1 MKLRTNPTLKKA
13 LEGANETTAKL
24 SVREATMSKDQT
36 SPTRIGNTRVANQAK
51 GQVKRKPRQNERR
64 KGCEGGKNCASKRVE
79 RNPLAVVKRKRL
91 CQRQW
96 SPPQMRVMM
105 KSLKLWQVQTRIVK
119 VVRMLR
125 PELLSVDA
133 LLPPVHPWMV
143 HNDQLDLEALLDQSL
158 DQGLDQGQNPAQGHV
173 RGQVHLLTPEDL
185 NQDHLLLDLDQ
196 VHLLGLDQVHL
207 LGLDQA
213 HLLGLDQVHLLL
225 QNQGPLLVRAR
236 DLALLPDP
244 VRLRQLPIN
253 PKIKSTVDE

>member
-1 MKLRTNPTLKKA
+1 
-13 LEGANETTAKL
+13 
-24 SVREATMSKDQT
+24 
-36 SPTRIGNTRVANQAK
+36 
-51 GQVKRKPRQNERR
+51 
-64 KGCEGGKNCASKRVE
+64 
-79 RNPLAVVKRKRL
+79 
-91 CQRQW
+91 
-96 SPPQMRVMM
+96 
-105 KSLKLWQVQTRIVK
+105 
-119 VVRMLR
+119 MLR

-158 DQGLDQGQNPAQGHV
+158 DQGLDQGQNRAQGHV

-185 NQDHLLLDLDQ
+185 NQGHLLLD
-196 VHLLGLDQVHL
+196 LDQVHL

-225 QNQGPLLVRAR
+225 QNQGPLLVRAQ

>member
-1 MKLRTNPTLKKA
+1 M
-13 LEGANETTAKL
+13 GCANGTTAKL

-36 SPTRIGNTRVANQAK
+36 NPTRIGNTRVANQAK

-79 RNPLAVVKRKRL
+79 QNPLAVVKRKRL

-105 KSLKLWQVQTRIVK
+105 KSLKLWQVQTKIVK
-119 VVRMLR
+119 VARMLR

-133 LLPPVHPWMV
+133 LLPPVHPWTV

-158 DQGLDQGQNPAQGHV
+158 DQ
-173 RGQVHLLTPEDL
+173 
-185 NQDHLLLDLDQ
+185 DQ

-225 QNQGPLLVRAR
+225 QNQGPLLVRAQ

-253 PKIKSTVDE
+253 PKIKSTFDE